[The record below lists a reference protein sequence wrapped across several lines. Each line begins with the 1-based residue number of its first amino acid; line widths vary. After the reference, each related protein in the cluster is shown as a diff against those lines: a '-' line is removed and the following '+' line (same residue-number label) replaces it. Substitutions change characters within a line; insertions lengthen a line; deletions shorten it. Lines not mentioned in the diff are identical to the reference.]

1 MGKFQSIDE
10 ARAYFK
16 DDRLAM
22 VNGMTIDEL
31 TDGGCICSMAIREDH
46 RNAIGSVM
54 GGVLFTLADFAFA
67 VAANQNHHPTVAM
80 DANINFLSA
89 SKGTRLIAHTECV
102 KDGKTTC
109 VYQTEIMDDLGRK
122 VALVTGTGY
131 KL

>member
-1 MGKFQSIDE
+1 MGKFQNVDE
-10 ARAYFK
+10 AREYFK
-16 DDRLAM
+16 GDRFAM

-46 RNAIGSVM
+46 RNAIGGVM

-67 VAANQNHHPTVAM
+67 VAANQNHHPTVAL
-80 DANINFLSA
+80 DVNINFLSA